1 MAGAGVG
8 RDAIGSER
16 PSPPLLLA
24 EGRRASPPRL
34 PRHRPD
40 PRHRPPMPPP
50 DVSRPLPQIPTPL
63 PSVSIPSLLPY
74 FSPFFLL
81 TTRSAVT
88 VTVPPPPLISPNGT
102 QLRCPAV
109 LKKRP
114 ETPCSFPSRCSFP
127 PLFPP
132 SPVQQ
137 PYLCPA
143 PSAAYRTAITTLLA
157 LAVMRQQLIPMCF
170 PGHAAVARVAI
181 RAVLG
186 ILMECKQLVTR
197 AGG

>member
-16 PSPPLLLA
+16 PSPPFLLA

-88 VTVPPPPLISPNGT
+88 VTVPPPPPYLSQWHAAAMSCCAKKTSRNSVFLSEQVFLSPPLPSLPRPAALSLPRTQRCLSDSYNHAAGPGDDAAAADPYVLPRARSRGSSCYPSRARHPNG
-102 QLRCPAV
+102 V
-109 LKKRP
+109 
-114 ETPCSFPSRCSFP
+114 
-127 PLFPP
+127 
-132 SPVQQ
+132 
-137 PYLCPA
+137 
-143 PSAAYRTAITTLLA
+143 
-157 LAVMRQQLIPMCF
+157 
-170 PGHAAVARVAI
+170 
-181 RAVLG
+181 
-186 ILMECKQLVTR
+186 
-197 AGG
+197 